1 MNKVS
6 ANIRRIREQKGYSQE
21 YMAQELE
28 ISQASYARIENEETK
43 LSIDRLFEISN
54 ILETDISSLLG
65 TEALTINH
73 QENHK
78 GAFGNGYIQ
87 NLHIENKEVYEK
99 LIKNL
104 EDQIVFL
111 KKRLAKYE

>member
-43 LSIDRLFEISN
+43 LSIDRLFEIAN

-65 TEALTINH
+65 SEKLTINH
-73 QENHK
+73 QENHE
-78 GAFGNGYIQ
+78 GSFGNGYIQ

-104 EDQIVFL
+104 EEQIDFL
-111 KKRLAKYE
+111 KKRLDKYE